1 MEGKVTIEIEIGV
14 CSLHAEREMRNDTTW
29 ESAGKCQYDVSR
41 MTTIVITCDWCFA
54 VYEKRSSYWN
64 KFYLK

>member
-1 MEGKVTIEIEIGV
+1 MEGKVTIEIELGV

-41 MTTIVITCDWCFA
+41 MTTIVIA
-54 VYEKRSSYWN
+54 KHQSHVVYEKRSSYWN